1 MPAPEPSPTA
11 RHAAERGI
19 ALREGEAPADW
30 PTLADLLDGLP
41 DRLAIV
47 AAHHPAYGEVE
58 LRSLLQRRVAPWLAH
73 AGALPWIVERR
84 VPPVQ
89 PGSVRLRLDGRGLP
103 TGVAVA
109 DPGEAAAGGDHPA
122 PVVERVVG
130 GLLAPLADAVASG
143 VRAGARLWAGNT
155 GAALAAVA
163 VVANGAVPV
172 ERSLADGRALLAT
185 AGPAGRTVTLHRL
198 DHAGGSAVYYRR
210 TACCLR
216 FRADDG
222 WCDTCSLRPAA
233 DLEAMVRGA
242 IERRLGA

>member
-1 MPAPEPSPTA
+1 MPGPEPSPTA

-19 ALREGEAPADW
+19 TLREGEAPAAW

-41 DRLAIV
+41 DRLAAV
-47 AAHHPAYGEVE
+47 AARHPTYGEVE
-58 LRSLLQRRVAPWLAH
+58 LRSLLQRRVAPWLAY
-73 AGALPWIVERR
+73 AGALPWMVERR
-84 VPPVQ
+84 VPPVD
-89 PGSVRLRLDGRGLP
+89 PSSVRLRLDGRGLP

-109 DPGEAAAGGDHPA
+109 DPGEAATGGGDPA
-122 PVVERVVG
+122 GVAERVVR
-130 GLLAPLADAVASG
+130 GLLTPLADGVASG
-143 VRAGARLWAGNT
+143 VRAGARLWSGNT

-172 ERSLADGRALLAT
+172 ERALTDGRALLAA

-198 DHAGGSAVYYRR
+198 DHAGGAAVYYRR

-222 WCDTCSLRPAA
+222 WCDTCSLRPPA
-233 DLEAMVRGA
+233 DLEAMVRRA